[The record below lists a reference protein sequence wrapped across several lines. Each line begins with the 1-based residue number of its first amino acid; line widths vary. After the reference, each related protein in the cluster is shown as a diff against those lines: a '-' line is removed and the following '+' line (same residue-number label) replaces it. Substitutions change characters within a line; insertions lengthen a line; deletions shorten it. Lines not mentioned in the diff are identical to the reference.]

1 MRSADASRIMDE
13 PGLDSSAGQ
22 DLTLAEIL
30 AQSREQLQQEWMV
43 GVFLKRFKSEAE
55 LVRALERRRG

>member
-1 MRSADASRIMDE
+1 MKKFLEVLHFNLRGYLFARRRLMVLEELSR
-13 PGLDSSAGQ
+13 
-22 DLTLAEIL
+22 T
-30 AQSREQLQQEWMV
+30 QQEWMV